1 MDSKNLSI
9 GTLLEF
15 YLPLLTK
22 KQADA
27 LDLYYNQDLSLSEI
41 AEHMNITRQGV
52 RDNIKRGEKQLTEYE
67 SALHLSEKFLEITTV
82 CSIVKNSAA
91 KIKQQKNADE
101 NSNLA
106 EEIIYGI
113 EKIESVL

>member
-67 SALHLSEKFLEITTV
+67 SALHLSE
-82 CSIVKNSAA
+82 NSKKMLM
-91 KIKQQKNADE
+91 KILIWRKK
-101 NSNLA
+101 LFT
-106 EEIIYGI
+106 GL
-113 EKIESVL
+113 KK